1 MNANGLAR
9 LLPALLMISALGA
22 CANEGASGGTLP
34 LVLDGTDQVVGVY
47 TVESGAVWLAPE
59 VLDAWATEGELRLRW
74 DGGEAVGLSGSQI
87 EASLPVASQLVVERA
102 GGEPL
107 AVLVIEPALEVPGA
121 SADSDV
127 GANTQALGGT
137 GMGCCNG
144 DRGCARDYQGCL
156 RNCGGAIPC
165 STYRAMR
172 CAKAVC
178 DAQIADVDG
187 SSSGGATPIEEVNEV
202 N

>member
-74 DGGEAVGLSGSQI
+74 DGGEAVGLSDSQI

-107 AVLVIEPALEVPGA
+107 AVLVIEPALEVPEA
-121 SADSDV
+121 STDSDV
-127 GANTQALGGT
+127 GANTQALG
-137 GMGCCNG
+137 MGCCNG
-144 DRGCARDYQGCL
+144 DGGCARDYQGCL
-156 RNCGGAIPC
+156 RNCGGAVPC
-165 STYRAMR
+165 GNTAAYR

-178 DAQIADVDG
+178 DAQLSPADEG
-187 SSSGGATPIEEVNEV
+187 GSGGATPVEEVISEN
-202 N
+202 